1 MTEEV
6 VAVEEKKNVIVV
18 GDSEYPLI
26 KKGRAQAD
34 QVAGIARWIKL
45 YGLPAAQEVG
55 TADMANG
62 MQFLLNI
69 VGGLSS
75 DALIDL
81 FIIISG
87 CTYSEA
93 EENFDI
99 AQLIDIAIQ
108 TYEGQPSFK
117 KVIDRFLPGLASTE
131 PTENSK
137 EESSMT
143 SEEPT
148 DG

>member
-1 MTEEV
+1 MTEDVNER
-6 VAVEEKKNVIVV
+6 KDVIIV
-18 GDSEYPLI
+18 GTSEYPLI

-45 YGLPAAQEVG
+45 YGLPAAKEVG
-55 TADMANG
+55 ATNIADNG
-62 MQFLLNI
+62 MQFLLNVI
-69 VGGLSS
+69 GGLSS

-81 FIIISG
+81 FIIITG
-87 CTYSEA
+87 CQYSEA
-93 EENFDI
+93 EEYFDI
-99 AQLIDIAIQ
+99 AQLIDVAVQ
-108 TYEGQPSFK
+108 TYENQPSFK

-131 PTENSK
+131 PTEISQK
-137 EESSMT
+137 ESSTT